1 MLILLKLNPIVAEL
15 FIRQTKL
22 NIYLVFITQSYFAV
36 PKNIRLNCTHYFVM
50 KIPNKRKLQQI
61 AFNHSS
67 DIDFQDFLN
76 IHKKCTA
83 KPYYFLVIGTT
94 LLSHNPLHF
103 RKNLVQRIQKLIM
116 TIHDKIR
123 DEKLQYDISREAAKI
138 SAISSAKIYKY
149 EFLTGKEILPSDQSR
164 MIEQAN
170 LHILL

>member
-1 MLILLKLNPIVAEL
+1 MIIWLLILLKLNPIVAEL

-22 NIYLVFITQSYFAV
+22 NISLVFITQSYFAV

-76 IHKKCTA
+76 IYKKCTA

-123 DEKLQYDISREAAKI
+123 DEKLQY
-138 SAISSAKIYKY
+138 
-149 EFLTGKEILPSDQSR
+149 EILAEKQQKYQQYHPQKF
-164 MIEQAN
+164 INTNFLQAKKSCP
-170 LHILL
+170 LIKVEW